1 MTKFVYCLAICALL
15 GQISMARAEEAIGED
30 LLLGA
35 SVGGVDSVPEDADE
49 GPKDDKVASFISMIT
64 KPLSLFFSAD
74 DEVGEDGK
82 KESRCCMG

>member
-1 MTKFVYCLAICALL
+1 M
-15 GQISMARAEEAIGED
+15 GWGEEAIGED
-30 LLLGA
+30 LRLGS

-82 KESRCCMG
+82 KETFLERSQRLAEEGSLEDQMNLA